1 VNGSCEVMIGLV
13 VMLAFKIAL
22 QVVHTDC
29 FTVASFK
36 FFPSGL
42 FILLSFEGLL
52 SFEVM
57 SMEISRFS

>member
-1 VNGSCEVMIGLV
+1 VSGSCEVMIGLV
-13 VMLAFKIAL
+13 VMLGFKIAL

-57 SMEISRFS
+57 SMEIS

>member
-1 VNGSCEVMIGLV
+1 VSGSCEVMIGLI

-52 SFEVM
+52 SFEV
-57 SMEISRFS
+57 I